1 MRLVLLGPPGAGK
14 GTQSKN
20 LAKKVSLVHIST
32 GDILRQ
38 NVANKTKLGLEA
50 KDYMNKGELVPDM
63 LVSRMLLDR
72 IKQADVK
79 RGYILDGYPRNLSQA
94 ETLDKELPVD
104 EKINLVVYLETS
116 ESIIIQRLSGRRV
129 CSKCGAL
136 FHIQNMPPKKDNT
149 CDACDSPLY
158 QRPDDKEA
166 TIKNRIQV
174 YNKEA
179 RELIEY
185 YSKQKKL
192 HRINADLDA
201 KVVLDKIVRLVEEYN
216 DPAKV

>member
-20 LAKKVSLVHIST
+20 LAKRVALVHIST

-38 NVANKTKLGLEA
+38 NVANQTKLGMEA
-50 KDYMNKGELVPDM
+50 KDYMNKGELVPDG
-63 LVSRMLLDR
+63 LVSQMLLDR
-72 IKQADVK
+72 IKHPDAK
-79 RGYILDGYPRNLSQA
+79 NGYILDGYPRNVSQA
-94 ETLDKELPVD
+94 ETLDKELPGK

-116 ESIIIQRLSGRRV
+116 EAVIIQRLSGRRV

-136 FHIQNMPPKKDNT
+136 FHMQNMPPKKENT
-149 CDACDSPLY
+149 CDACGGALY
-158 QRPDDKEA
+158 QRPDDKET

-179 RELIEY
+179 QELIGY
-185 YSKQKKL
+185 YSKQNKL

-201 KVVLDKIVRLVEEYN
+201 GVVLNKIVQLVEEYN